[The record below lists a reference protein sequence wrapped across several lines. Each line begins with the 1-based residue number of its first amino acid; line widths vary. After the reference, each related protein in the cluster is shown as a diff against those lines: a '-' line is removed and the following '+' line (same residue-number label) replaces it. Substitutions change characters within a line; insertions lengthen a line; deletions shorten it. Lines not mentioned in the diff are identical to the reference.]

1 MVGYQHLLAGEA
13 VTGPAPAPHCAA
25 QAKLIPILL
34 LMISHNTF
42 LGGFIWSHGDQA
54 FLGRNPRFHMEMC
67 KHVSD
72 A

>member
-13 VTGPAPAPHCAA
+13 VTGPARHHTAPA

-42 LGGFIWSHGDQA
+42 LGGFIRSHGDQA
-54 FLGRNPRFHMEMC
+54 FFGRNPRFHMEMC